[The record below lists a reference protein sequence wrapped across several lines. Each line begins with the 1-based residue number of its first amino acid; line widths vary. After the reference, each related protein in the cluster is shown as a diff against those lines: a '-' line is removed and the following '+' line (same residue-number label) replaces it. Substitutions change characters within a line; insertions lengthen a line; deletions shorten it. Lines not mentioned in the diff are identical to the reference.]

1 MASPELQHW
10 AAHFGGLMG
19 ELACGHSP
27 VSWTRPSLAAPAFL
41 LMGCPVRGGSRRVPL
56 GSLDKLPLHTV
67 LLSEREG
74 FENPCSGAVSQLPS
88 PPTPGQPFIFFKH
101 PLFKVAPGLPPGER
115 V

>member
-27 VSWTRPSLAAPAFL
+27 ISWTRPSLAAPAFL
-41 LMGCPVRGGSRRVPL
+41 LMGSPVRD
-56 GSLDKLPLHTV
+56 GSLDELTLHIV
-67 LLSEREG
+67 LLSEPEG
-74 FENPCSGAVSQLPS
+74 FENPCSGAMSQLPS
-88 PPTPGQPFIFFKH
+88 PPTARSPFIFFKH

-115 V
+115 I